1 MKLIVSLTSPY
12 ARKIRVLLAEKGI
25 AYDQIV
31 DIPWNA
37 ETRVPDFN
45 PLGKVPALVAD
56 DGEVWFD
63 SPVIAGYLEAAGRG
77 PRMLP
82 EDPMAAAVVR
92 QTEALCDGIL
102 DASVAAFLE
111 TKRPAERQDTGT
123 IARQRGKIERALA
136 ALAARVAAQRGCNGT
151 ELSLGDIAA
160 GCALGYLDFR
170 FAEIDWRRAHPALA
184 TLDERLFSRPSFA
197 GTMPPA
203 G

>member
-1 MKLIVSLTSPY
+1 
-12 ARKIRVLLAEKGI
+12 
-25 AYDQIV
+25 
-31 DIPWNA
+31 
-37 ETRVPDFN
+37 
-45 PLGKVPALVAD
+45 
-56 DGEVWFD
+56 
-63 SPVIAGYLEAAGRG
+63 
-77 PRMLP
+77 
-82 EDPMAAAVVR
+82 
-92 QTEALCDGIL
+92 LCDGIL

-170 FAEIDWRRAHPALA
+170 FAEIDWRRAHPPLAALA
-184 TLDERLFSRPSFA
+184 ERLFSRPSFA